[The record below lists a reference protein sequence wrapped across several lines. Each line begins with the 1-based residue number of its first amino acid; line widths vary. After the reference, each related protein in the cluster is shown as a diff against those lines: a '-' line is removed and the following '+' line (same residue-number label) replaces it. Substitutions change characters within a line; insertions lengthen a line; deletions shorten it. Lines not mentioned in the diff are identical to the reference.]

1 MYNFITFWDS
11 SFLSFTLCPN
21 DCPLDSSEGR
31 RQHSDCHHCV
41 RAGRSHRLG
50 YHRYGDQGRGRSF
63 PEEGHHWEEVSEH
76 THTHACTC
84 MNTCTDYGIQR
95 DYQDHAPWEQTHLP
109 LCKYCLPL
117 LAHPSPCRVWLHHC
131 QARLTTK
138 ARPLPTPGLHFLKT
152 NTVWTIRNTLKIL
165 YQKRPPPICLSC
177 IWGVS
182 VRGLLKKGSHDRL
195 WFKHFLICSASE
207 LMLLINNNTINWY
220 YLSF

>member
-1 MYNFITFWDS
+1 MYNFIIFWDS

-50 YHRYGDQGRGRSF
+50 HHRYGDQGRGRSF

-138 ARPLPTPGLHFLKT
+138 ARPLSGPRPILSGLSEILWKYSTRNVHHLLAYLVFEESQWEDCWKRGHMIDYGS
-152 NTVWTIRNTLKIL
+152 NTFWYVLL
-165 YQKRPPPICLSC
+165 LS
-177 IWGVS
+177 
-182 VRGLLKKGSHDRL
+182 
-195 WFKHFLICSASE
+195 
-207 LMLLINNNTINWY
+207 
-220 YLSF
+220 